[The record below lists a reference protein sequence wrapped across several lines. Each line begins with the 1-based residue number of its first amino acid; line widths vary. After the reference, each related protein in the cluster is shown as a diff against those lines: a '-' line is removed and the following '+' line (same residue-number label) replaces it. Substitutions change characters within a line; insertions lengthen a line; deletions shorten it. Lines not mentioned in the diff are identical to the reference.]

1 MAELPN
7 GITGVFI
14 GRIGNI
20 VGYMLNGKN
29 IIRNIGKTGPHNDNQ
44 KANETKLGIISALA
58 KVIDEFLAY
67 GFKNSKRK
75 PGLSTR
81 SYAIGLNKK
90 VAVKGKYPRQ
100 KIDFK
105 RLIVSEGNVPAPKNA
120 AVKLSGRNLE
130 FSWQADLD
138 ADGADEGDQVML
150 LAYLPEGKKAI
161 KVLSG
166 ARRTEEFQQ
175 LQLPASTKDYT
186 IEVYI
191 SYISDDRSAASP
203 SVYLGKHNWTKNA
216 KANGNN

>member
-29 IIRNIGKTGPHNDNQ
+29 IIRNIGKSGPHNDNQ
-44 KANETKLGIISALA
+44 KANETKLGIISSLA
-58 KVIDEFLAY
+58 KVLDEFLAF

-75 PGLSTR
+75 AGTSIR

-90 VAVKGKYPRQ
+90 VAVKGKYPKQ

-105 RLIVSEGNVPAPKNA
+105 KLIVSEGSVAAPKNA
-120 AVKLSGRNLE
+120 SVKLNGRNLE
-130 FSWQADLD
+130 FSWEADID
-138 ADGADEGDQVML
+138 ADGADERDQVML
-150 LAYLPEGKKAI
+150 LAYLPEGAKAI

-166 ARRTEEFQQ
+166 ARRTEEYQK
-175 LQLPASTKDYT
+175 LKLPGSKKDYE
-186 IEVYI
+186 IEVYM
-191 SYISDDRSAASP
+191 SYIADDRSAASP
-203 SVYLGKHNWTKNA
+203 SVYLGKHIWTTNSK
-216 KANGNN
+216 